1 MILAVRNVGAGEEAQ
16 RSIEQSTGHHDV
28 CEVWKLDLA
37 SYSSV
42 KEFALRASRLSQ
54 LDVVL
59 ANAALAPSQLTRA
72 EGHERSITV
81 NVISTMLL
89 GLLLLPKLNE
99 TASKFPNSLHCLSF
113 VTSEVHAWTSL
124 PERQNSNTF
133 ATLDNEE
140 TTDIGQRQRYPTSK
154 LLEVLLIRELV
165 ARMPAHSRVVVNM
178 LNPGFCHSQLGRDS
192 SWGTRLALSLM
203 RSIFAWSTEVGSRT
217 LVAGAAGGAEP
228 RGVHDGWQSCQQCAV
243 TICAKF
249 GRRGDPEKTLE

>member
-16 RSIEQSTGHHDV
+16 RSIEQSTGRQDV

-154 LLEVLLIRELV
+154 LLEVLLIRNWSPV
-165 ARMPAHSRVVVNM
+165 CQPTPAWWLTCSI
-178 LNPGFCHSQLGRDS
+178 RDS
-192 SWGTRLALSLM
+192 AIHNWAVIPVGAL
-203 RSIFAWSTEVGSRT
+203 
-217 LVAGAAGGAEP
+217 
-228 RGVHDGWQSCQQCAV
+228 GWLCH
-243 TICAKF
+243 
-249 GRRGDPEKTLE
+249 